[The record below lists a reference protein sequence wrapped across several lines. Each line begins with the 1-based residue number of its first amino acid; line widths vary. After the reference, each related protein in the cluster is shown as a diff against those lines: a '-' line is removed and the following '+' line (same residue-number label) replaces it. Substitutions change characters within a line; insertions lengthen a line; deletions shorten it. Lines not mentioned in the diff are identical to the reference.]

1 MAQLAGVPNHVI
13 KRAREKLISLE
24 QRDVDNTAQAP
35 RTAPQ
40 QNDLFAAAP
49 HPVVE
54 ALENV
59 DMDGLTPREALS
71 LLYQWRDLI

>member
-1 MAQLAGVPNHVI
+1 MI
-13 KRAREKLISLE
+13 KRAREKLMSLE